1 MQLDIITAYTQVN
14 LVSTTSTANAG
25 DKSAIALLLAESFL
39 RGIGMDYELIPLA
52 AKSLMSRINPI
63 AVDSV
68 EKFLIGAPGYS
79 VHEAIDI
86 LLPSLKNKDT
96 LLMDGNSTVPH
107 KTLDHGSAQAEP
119 ELKNQSDNNSAI
131 ETKAKRIHRVQPV
144 VQYEDDSIEGE
155 LILASE
161 PSTLQTVQEDE
172 YPPLLF
178 GHHPPKNIDL
188 HPEMTLRT
196 GLFRTLPSGRK
207 HPALDE
213 SQIYEL
219 MKPLKNGS
227 KFMSM
232 KGPVLNSGI
241 DLTNYLCL
249 THWFGRMNKEEYEA
263 SISNPV
269 VMSLEDFFSP
279 IPENLRPTDYLVNK
293 QMIDSFD
300 RVKTIRLHF
309 YPSISDA
316 EGLNKNRSVMIANLA
331 GTLHVRGDGM
341 IEISPT
347 PELRNLYTSTR
358 RLIHLNRTSVIGL
371 ASQMARL
378 LGMWLAAKPGFNQEW
393 TEINIKISVKS
404 LLQEIHPKEKHTM
417 GDLRLLSSALDE
429 LSASGLIKYEI
440 IIKNSKTKK
449 EIKNLTLASILYFS
463 HHRFSNKTAFVS
475 DQPPVLIAPK
485 AKKQVKPNY
494 KAGQLLVGLP
504 FLPGNALKSNLEAW
518 DELHKTTIDEIML
531 ILKKKSRVSLNDA
544 REQLHGTRDN
554 SRKAFART
562 LLRSGRKD
570 DYDLFI
576 RITSINPQKKQQSEI
591 ETMIRSLPLVK
602 GSAKEWYSNNK
613 QAIGRIF
620 TELGAI
626 KGPQHVL
633 SIIHKRV
640 IYGRLI
646 TPLELAGEAKKS
658 VYIRG
663 LFDMG
668 RDSVAYD

>member
-1 MQLDIITAYTQVN
+1 MV
-14 LVSTTSTANAG
+14 TTG
-25 DKSAIALLLAESFL
+25 DKNTIATLLAESFL
-39 RGIGMDYELIPLA
+39 RGIGMADDLIPLA

-63 AVDSV
+63 AIDSV

-96 LLMDGNSTVPH
+96 LLLDGSSNVSNKVVENETEL
-107 KTLDHGSAQAEP
+107 TQP
-119 ELKNQSDNNSAI
+119 ELKS
-131 ETKAKRIHRVQPV
+131 ETRKKTELDQKVKKIHKVQPSLTS
-144 VQYEDDSIEGE
+144 EEHALNGE

-161 PSTLQTVQEDE
+161 SSLLPNISDEE

-207 HPALDE
+207 HPELDE
-213 SQIYEL
+213 NQIYEL

-249 THWFGRMNKEEYEA
+249 MHWFGRMNKEEYEA
-263 SISNPV
+263 SITNPV
-269 VMSLEDFFSP
+269 LMTLEEFFSP
-279 IPENLRPTDYLVNK
+279 IPEPLRPTDYLVNK

-316 EGLNKNRSVMIANLA
+316 EGNNRNRSVMIANLS

-347 PELRNLYTSTR
+347 PELRNLYTSTKK
-358 RLIHLNRTSVIGL
+358 LIHLNRTSVIGL
-371 ASQMARL
+371 SSQMARL
-378 LGMWLAAKPGFNQEW
+378 LGMWLAAKPGYNQEW
-393 TEINIKISVKS
+393 TEINIKITVQA

-429 LSASGLIKYEI
+429 LSTSGLIKYEV

-449 EIKNLTLASILYFS
+449 DIKNITLASTLYFS
-463 HHRFSNKTAFVS
+463 HHRFSNKTAFRS
-475 DQPPVLIAPK
+475 DQPPLLIVQK
-485 AKKQVKPNY
+485 EKKVVKPNH

-504 FLPGNALKSNLEAW
+504 FLPGNALKTNLLAW
-518 DELHKTTIDEIML
+518 DEQYKTIINEIML
-531 ILKKKSRVSLNDA
+531 ILRKKSRISLSEA
-544 REQLHGTRDN
+544 RLQLHGTRDN

-562 LLRSGRKD
+562 LLRSGSKD
-570 DYDLFI
+570 DYDLFLQ
-576 RITSINPQKKQQSEI
+576 ITSINPQKKEQSGI
-591 ETMIRSLPLVK
+591 ETMIRSLPLLK
-602 GSAKEWYSNNK
+602 GSAKEWFAVNK
-613 QAIGRIF
+613 KTINSIF
-620 TELGAI
+620 SELESI
-626 KGPQHVL
+626 KGPQHIL
-633 SIIHKRV
+633 SVIHKRV

-646 TPLELAGEAKKS
+646 TPLELAGEAKKAL
-658 VYIRG
+658 YIQG

-668 RDSVAYD
+668 RDSIGFSS

>member
-1 MQLDIITAYTQVN
+1 MITAYTQVD
-14 LVSTTSTANAG
+14 LVSTISTANSG
-25 DKSAIALLLAESFL
+25 DKTMIATLLAESFL
-39 RGIGMDYELIPLA
+39 RGIGMGDDLIPLA
-52 AKSLMSRINPI
+52 AMSLMSRINPV

-96 LLMDGNSTVPH
+96 LLMDGSSNVSN
-107 KTLDHGSAQAEP
+107 KTIDHETTLTQH
-119 ELKNQSDNNSAI
+119 ELKNQISNDSTV
-131 ETKAKRIHRVQPV
+131 EQKADKRIHRVQPS
-144 VQYEDDSIEGE
+144 QGHDDDAIEGE
-155 LILASE
+155 LILS
-161 PSTLQTVQEDE
+161 SDSSSLQTVSDAE

-196 GLFRTLPSGRK
+196 GLFRTLPPGRK
-207 HPALDE
+207 HPELDE
-213 SQIYEL
+213 NQIYEL

-249 THWFGRMNKEEYEA
+249 MHWFGRMNKEEYEA
-263 SISNPV
+263 SITNPV
-269 VMSLEDFFSP
+269 LMSLEEFFSP
-279 IPENLRPTDYLVNK
+279 IPEHLRPTDYLVNK

-316 EGLNKNRSVMIANLA
+316 EGNNRNRSVMIANLS

-347 PELRNLYTSTR
+347 PELRNLYTSTK
-358 RLIHLNRTSVIGL
+358 RLIHLNKTSVIGL

-393 TEINIKISVKS
+393 TEINIKISVQA

-449 EIKNLTLASILYFS
+449 DIKNLTLASLLYFS
-463 HHRFSNKTAFVS
+463 HHRFSNKTAFLS
-475 DQPPVLIAPK
+475 EQTPVLVSPK
-485 AKKQVKPNY
+485 TKKQVKPNH
-494 KAGQLLVGLP
+494 KAGQLLIGLP
-504 FLPGNALKSNLEAW
+504 FLPGNARKSNLEAW
-518 DELHKTTIDEIML
+518 DEQHKAIFEEIML
-531 ILKKKSRVSLNDA
+531 ILRKKARISLTDA

-554 SRKAFART
+554 TRKAFARA
-562 LLRSGRKD
+562 LLRSGKKE
-570 DYDLFI
+570 DYDLFLQ
-576 RITSINPQKKQQSEI
+576 ITSINPQKKEQSEI
-591 ETMIRSLPLVK
+591 ETMIRSLPLLK
-602 GSAKEWYSNNK
+602 GTAKESAKEWYVANK
-613 QAIGRIF
+613 QTVGNILA
-620 TELGAI
+620 ELDAI

-633 SIIHKRV
+633 SVIHKRV
-640 IYGRLI
+640 VYGRLI
-646 TPLELAGEAKKS
+646 TPLELAGEKKIAF
-658 VYIRG
+658 YIRG

-668 RDSVAYD
+668 RDSNGF

>member
-1 MQLDIITAYTQVN
+1 M
-14 LVSTTSTANAG
+14 
-25 DKSAIALLLAESFL
+25 IATLLAESFL
-39 RGIGMDYELIPLA
+39 RGIGMGDDLIPLA
-52 AKSLMSRINPI
+52 AMSLMSRISPVAI
-63 AVDSV
+63 DSV

-96 LLMDGNSTVPH
+96 LLMDGSSNVPH
-107 KTLDHGSAQAEP
+107 KTVDHGSVQAEP
-119 ELKNQSDNNSAI
+119 ELKNQSDNNSI
-131 ETKAKRIHRVQPV
+131 TESKAKRIHRVQPV

-155 LILASE
+155 LILASASE
-161 PSTLQTVQEDE
+161 SSTLQAVSEDE

-207 HPALDE
+207 HPELDE

-227 KFMSM
+227 RFMSM

-263 SISNPV
+263 SITNPV
-269 VMSLEDFFSP
+269 LMSLEEFFSP
-279 IPENLRPTDYLVNK
+279 IPEHLRPTDYLVNK

-316 EGLNKNRSVMIANLA
+316 EGLNKNRSVMISNLA

-393 TEINIKISVKS
+393 TEINIKISVQA

-449 EIKNLTLASILYFS
+449 EVKNLTLASILYFS
-463 HHRFSNKTAFVS
+463 HHRFSNKTAFIS
-475 DQPPVLIAPK
+475 DQPPVLVAPK
-485 AKKQVKPNY
+485 VKKTVKPNH
-494 KAGQLLVGLP
+494 KAGQLLIGLP
-504 FLPGNALKSNLEAW
+504 FLPGNARKSNLDTW
-518 DELHKTTIDEIML
+518 DEQHKATIEEIML
-531 ILKKKSRVSLNDA
+531 ILRKKARISLTEA

-554 SRKAFART
+554 TRKAFART
-562 LLRSGRKD
+562 LLRSGKKE
-570 DYDLFI
+570 DYDLFLQ
-576 RITSINPQKKQQSEI
+576 ITSINPQKKEQSEI
-591 ETMIRSLPLVK
+591 ETMIRSLPLLK
-602 GSAKEWYSNNK
+602 GTAKEWYAANK
-613 QAIGRIF
+613 NAIGNILS
-620 TELGAI
+620 ELGAI
-626 KGPQHVL
+626 KGPQYVL
-633 SIIHKRV
+633 SVIHKRV

-646 TPLELAGEAKKS
+646 TPLELAGEAKKA

-668 RDSVAYD
+668 RDSTEYA